1 MSERSVGILGIGE
14 EALEAMGS
22 DADFQ
27 YDLRGESIGS
37 APRGRS
43 FHRVACCLEEV
54 RYIASLPIVRE
65 TSSFLADELF

>member
-1 MSERSVGILGIGE
+1 
-14 EALEAMGS
+14 MGC

-37 APRGRS
+37 APMGRS
-43 FHRVACCLEEV
+43 IHCVVSCLEKA
-54 RYIASLPIVRE
+54 RFIASFPIVRE